1 MDKFKLGPP
10 LDWRF
15 LRKVT
20 TTLRQEGWADPGN
33 VAGWL
38 ARHPTAEQM
47 IEAIRDAWLGTSLPP
62 REWAA
67 GIDGVEV
74 WCLRD
79 DLGLGVHV
87 SHDSEMTVWQAPPM
101 EPAALEAMA
110 AAFPEALPKLLEE
123 LALSVPGLVFDR
135 VGPLA
140 APAYF
145 ATRLGYVTRWVGG
158 TSRKECERLGFEYPD
173 PKRHLIEVC
182 GNGIGDRY
190 VLGTNDSVYFFDHEA
205 CGLVRCSVRL
215 EELVE
220 QYFASPQA
228 IVDPYGHGQK
238 WAEEPRETP
247 SAEPLPDPP
256 ALALSKKGK
265 QLSHLA
271 GIALAVRGCMRAMPG
286 EHLPGLPR
294 RWARGNA
301 AVLGIIARC
310 KEVAVSGMPLSG
322 NDAAKAH
329 AEIKR
334 IWTTWNV
341 RVKWQGGDYYA
352 AILMAYAMPALLRA
366 CSQPADVTAVH
377 EAVAWCETIMTN
389 RPHDNSAALA
399 GIHDADY
406 LLSLELGAPATMGKP
421 VPPEFFGRPL
431 WPDDS
436 LLR

>member
-135 VGPLA
+135 FGNRVGYGLGHYDKYLA
-140 APAYF
+140 EHE
-145 ATRLGYVTRWVGG
+145 LRWG
-158 TSRKECERLGFEYPD
+158 KKP
-173 PKRHLIEVC
+173 HLIATAHDDQVIPEK
-182 GNGIGDRY
+182 I
-190 VLGTNDSVYFFDHEA
+190 LNDLHDVKVD
-205 CGLVRCSVRL
+205 
-215 EELVE
+215 
-220 QYFASPQA
+220 
-228 IVDPYGHGQK
+228 IV
-238 WAEEPRETP
+238 ATP
-247 SAEPLPDPP
+247 S
-256 ALALSKKGK
+256 
-265 QLSHLA
+265 
-271 GIALAVRGCMRAMPG
+271 
-286 EHLPGLPR
+286 
-294 RWARGNA
+294 
-301 AVLGIIARC
+301 
-310 KEVAVSGMPLSG
+310 
-322 NDAAKAH
+322 
-329 AEIKR
+329 
-334 IWTTWNV
+334 
-341 RVKWQGGDYYA
+341 
-352 AILMAYAMPALLRA
+352 LLYR
-366 CSQPADVTAVH
+366 
-377 EAVAWCETIMTN
+377 TIQ
-389 RPHDNSAALA
+389 
-399 GIHDADY
+399 I
-406 LLSLELGAPATMGKP
+406 
-421 VPPEFFGRPL
+421 
-431 WPDDS
+431 
-436 LLR
+436 